1 LRRAISVV
9 LATQDDPRHRRPVRF
24 GTRCPIGS
32 HIRRTNPRDTA
43 LPVPHDPELS
53 GSAEDPK
60 VRAERLR
67 LVALHRI
74 MRRGQPYGAPIDD
87 SYDPDKLQVA
97 QEAQN
102 GEQRGLHFLCFGANL
117 SRQFEFVQANWALSP
132 TFAGLSTDPG
142 PLLGASRVRPF
153 PAADF
158 TMPGCPTRRIDGVP
172 RVTEGRGAAYFFM
185 PSRAALEYLGSS
197 GGTRPPAR

>member
-1 LRRAISVV
+1 M
-9 LATQDDPRHRRPVRF
+9 
-24 GTRCPIGS
+24 
-32 HIRRTNPRDTA
+32 
-43 LPVPHDPELS
+43 
-53 GSAEDPK
+53 
-60 VRAERLR
+60 
-67 LVALHRI
+67 ALHRI

-185 PSRAALEYLGSS
+185 QSRAALEYLGSS